1 MQGTA
6 SLKPYI
12 NSHRK
17 PVNVIKTNLQRQ
29 IKATISV
36 PKSRK
41 NISIASSDKSNDH
54 TRNIILQGEPFTSLP
69 PLPSAN
75 VPLSDGKYMA
85 VKNHLSTIEDPLW
98 KHICQD
104 VLEMMGPVSTLII
117 WKSKLGQF
125 SHHDEILP
133 IICENEETAFFIQ
146 QYDFVI
152 IASIQKYFP
161 ALKKLE
167 AVCNPEFAVHICQ
180 KTLPN

>member
-1 MQGTA
+1 MQGTV

-17 PVNVIKTNLQRQ
+17 PVSVIKTNLQSQ
-29 IKATISV
+29 TKATLSV

-41 NISIASSDKSNDH
+41 NICIVSPDKSNPQ
-54 TRNIILQGEPFTSLP
+54 TRNTIPPVEPFI
-69 PLPSAN
+69 PLPFAN
-75 VPLSDGKYMA
+75 VTLSDEKYMA

-117 WKSKLGQF
+117 WESKLGQF
-125 SHHDEILP
+125 SPEDKILP
-133 IICENEETAFFIQ
+133 ITCENEETAFFIQ

-152 IASIQKYFP
+152 LSSIQKYFP

-167 AVCNPEFAVHICQ
+167 AVCKPAFAGFISK